1 MPQARPGHAQR
12 ALLARSAGSSRRR
25 ELPDAASEQGLRYH
39 RHGRCER
46 SPTRTK
52 GTTDGEVPK
61 SSRPAGDCQSPGGG
75 NSAVRQWTVGWAG
88 GRRVTSCPR
97 LQTRQSKSMAG
108 KWPGSVLTGCRG
120 IVAADKAQA
129 GTTFSP
135 SLCAACRVLKDRP
148 VSTQFG
154 QCCSRLGVGRGRAK
168 RGDGSNACVS
178 LFPFQAFAAT
188 TTRGGRIRGREATR
202 NKGYA
207 SGLASP
213 VPTALRNRL
222 RAQYLHACKRR
233 TESSLSPE
241 GAADHARNDKSQ
253 QKEGRTCASALLCLS
268 QWLPQPLRE
277 PGLKAPKHEARM

>member
-12 ALLARSAGSSRRR
+12 TLLARSAGSSRRR
-25 ELPDAASEQGLRYH
+25 ELPDAASEQGLRHH
-39 RHGRCER
+39 RHGRRER
-46 SPTRTK
+46 GPMRTK

-154 QCCSRLGVGRGRAK
+154 QCCSRLGVGRGRASAGMDQTRVFRCSLFRLLPRRPLGAGGYAVGRRRETK
-168 RGDGSNACVS
+168 ATQAAWRRLFPQRSETGYGLNICMHAKYAPNPVCPLKEQRTTLAMTKASRRKEGPALLLCCVS
-178 LFPFQAFAAT
+178 V
-188 TTRGGRIRGREATR
+188 
-202 NKGYA
+202 
-207 SGLASP
+207 SGC
-213 VPTALRNRL
+213 RNR
-222 RAQYLHACKRR
+222 
-233 TESSLSPE
+233 
-241 GAADHARNDKSQ
+241 
-253 QKEGRTCASALLCLS
+253 CASQA
-268 QWLPQPLRE
+268 
-277 PGLKAPKHEARM
+277 